1 MEYAFDGGRYMVDD
15 MPELRLVPIEE
26 ILEQHKVR
34 YILRTRAHGDIV
46 LKHITKRMKGHLDV
60 IRAYRY
66 PKAAELDA
74 EASIV
79 YPIAMAE
86 GADSEAI
93 ERANAI
99 AAELAPTMDI
109 YALGCIELPFL
120 TTSDDLD
127 AFWEALE
134 PVEQEAMR
142 QMLIVL
148 TAWDRAVDYSYLE
161 ICERFNVEVVDRGL
175 IRSMTY
181 EQYLALHSVVVQEHE
196 ATRKLYSDIGV
207 RM

>member
-15 MPELRLVPIEE
+15 MPQLRPVPIEE

-34 YILRTRAHGDIV
+34 YVLHTHAHGDIV
-46 LKHITKRMKGHLDV
+46 LKHITKRMKGHLDA

-66 PKAAELDA
+66 PRAYELDA
-74 EASIV
+74 EASVV
-79 YPIAMAE
+79 YPIAMAD

-93 ERANAI
+93 DRANAI

-109 YALGCIELPFL
+109 YALGCIEFPFL

-127 AFWEALE
+127 AFWEVLTDT
-134 PVEQEAMR
+134 EQEALR
-142 QMLIVL
+142 QMMIIL
-148 TAWDRAVDYSYLE
+148 TSWNYPVDFSYLE
-161 ICERFNVEVVDRGL
+161 ICERFHVDIVDMDM

-181 EQYLALHSVVVQEHE
+181 EQYLALHSVVLQEHE
-196 ATRKLYSDIGV
+196 ATKKMYSDMGV
-207 RM
+207 RF